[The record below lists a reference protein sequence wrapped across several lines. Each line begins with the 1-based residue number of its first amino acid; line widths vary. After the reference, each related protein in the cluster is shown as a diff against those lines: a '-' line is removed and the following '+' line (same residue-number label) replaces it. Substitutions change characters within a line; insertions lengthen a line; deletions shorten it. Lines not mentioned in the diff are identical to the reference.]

1 VPPPFPVVAA
11 PKPGKGPPPVPHVS
25 VKTEPPEPEAPTPV
39 ADPVAVA
46 KKKRMVIMMAG
57 VAAVL
62 VLGVAGF
69 FAYQAFF
76 PAPPPPPV
84 AKAKAPP
91 PKVAVAPAPAAP
103 AVAPTAAAPAT
114 PSETLNAVAQIP
126 GAAVRK
132 AQGAVEARN
141 AAGQSNVDVAL
152 SEAALADKP
161 AVAETKGPNPALKS
175 ASAKTSVTRGV
186 SASTEVQVASV
197 EASPEFR
204 SFVANAKVS
213 GVFQGN
219 PARAMINGRLARTG
233 DMIDPALG
241 IIFEGVDA
249 AKKQLLFKDK
259 SGAVVARKY

>member
-1 VPPPFPVVAA
+1 VVAA
-11 PKPGKGPPPVPHVS
+11 PKPGKGAPPVPHVS

-62 VLGVAGF
+62 VLAVTGF
-69 FAYQAFF
+69 FAYRAFF
-76 PAPPPPPV
+76 AAPPPAPV

-91 PKVAVAPAPAAP
+91 PKVAAAPAP

-141 AAGQSNVDVAL
+141 AAGQSNVDVPL

-161 AVAETKGPNPALKS
+161 AVAETKGSNPALKS
-175 ASAKTSVTRGV
+175 ASAMTSVTRGV

-233 DMIDPALG
+233 DMIDPTLG

-249 AKKQLLFKDK
+249 TKKQLLFKDK

>member
-1 VPPPFPVVAA
+1 
-11 PKPGKGPPPVPHVS
+11 
-25 VKTEPPEPEAPTPV
+25 
-39 ADPVAVA
+39 
-46 KKKRMVIMMAG
+46 
-57 VAAVL
+57 
-62 VLGVAGF
+62 
-69 FAYQAFF
+69 
-76 PAPPPPPV
+76 V
-84 AKAKAPP
+84 AKAKAPA
-91 PKVAVAPAPAAP
+91 PKAAAAPAA
-103 AVAPTAAAPAT
+103 AAPTAAPPAAAPAT
-114 PSETLNAVAQIP
+114 PSDTLNAVAQIP

-141 AAGQSNVDVAL
+141 AAGQSDVT
-152 SEAALADKP
+152 ALADKP
-161 AVAETKGPNPALKS
+161 AVADSATSSSALKS

-233 DMIDPALG
+233 DMIDPPLG

-249 AKKQLLFKDK
+249 TKKQLLFKDK